1 MCVEDVLQFLQ
12 FAFVLSLILCPDEE
26 RFYGGNFGFVCVLEM
41 FYSFY
46 NFGFV
51 CVLEMFYSFYNPRF
65 RIVIN
70 LVSR

>member
-1 MCVEDVLQFLQ
+1 MWFI
-12 FAFVLSLILCPDEE
+12 LSLILCPDEE

-51 CVLEMFYSFYNPRF
+51 CVLEMFYSFYNVVY
-65 RIVIN
+65 IVIN

>member
-1 MCVEDVLQFLQ
+1 MEVTLVL
-12 FAFVLSLILCPDEE
+12 
-26 RFYGGNFGFVCVLEM
+26 CVLKM

-51 CVLEMFYSFYNPRF
+51 CVLKMFYSFYNPRF